1 MVTDGGMTLIM
12 NIGKMGKEN
21 NIEVVQTKVKQ
32 KLKTYILNNKKR
44 IDAYVKQFNTNTKHI
59 LY

>member
-1 MVTDGGMTLIM
+1 M